1 MILRV
6 VVFYG
11 LMAFLLVFIGGVQ
24 QEVGLPDD
32 LLFLFQWAPGIAGL
46 LTMLIFRKRDSVR
59 ITFFDPEMPLQR
71 YLWAFLL
78 PLSHGLLAFVFALL
92 VLGDPQGMSLTA
104 TGVLTMIIGAV
115 GEEIGWRGYLHKR
128 IAPHM
133 SGLTSSL
140 LVGVL
145 WTLFHVQ
152 YYEGGLLFM
161 VLMGMVYVSLTIMAY
176 AALADYAFNVLGAT
190 VFHLAINLTAA
201 LVAGLVLSFR
211 LPFVIAYSVIAALI
225 AAAVVFQRR
234 DLFFNKL
241 APAES
246 APRAAQEV

>member
-1 MILRV
+1 MVLRV

-46 LTMLIFRKRDSVR
+46 VTMLIFRKRDGVR
-59 ITFFDPEMPLQR
+59 ITFVDPEMPLRR

-78 PLSHGLLAFVFALL
+78 PLSHGLLAFAFALL

-104 TGVLTMIIGAV
+104 TGLLTMVIGAV

-128 IAPHM
+128 IAPHRR
-133 SGLTSSL
+133 GLTSSL

-161 VLMGMVYVSLTIMAY
+161 TFMGLTYISLTILAY

-201 LVAGLVLSFR
+201 LFAGLVLSFS
-211 LPFVIAYSVIAALI
+211 LPFVIAYSAIAALV
-225 AAAVVFQRR
+225 AAAVVLLRR
-234 DLFFNKL
+234 DLFFNEL
-241 APAES
+241 APAK
-246 APRAAQEV
+246 AARRAAQEV

>member
-24 QEVGLPDD
+24 QEVGLPED

-46 LTMLIFRKRDSVR
+46 LTMLIFRKRDGVR
-59 ITFFDPEMPLQR
+59 ITFVDRGMPLR
-71 YLWAFLL
+71 SYLWPFLL
-78 PLSHGLLAFVFALL
+78 PLSHGLLAFAFALL

-104 TGVLTMIIGAV
+104 PAVLTMIIGAV

-133 SGLTSSL
+133 RGLTSSL
-140 LVGVL
+140 LVGLL

-161 VLMGMVYVSLTIMAY
+161 VLMGIVYVSLTIMAY

-201 LVAGLVLSFR
+201 FVAGLVLSFS

-225 AAAVVFQRR
+225 AAAVVLLRR

-241 APAES
+241 APAKA
-246 APRAAQEV
+246 APRAA